1 MNSANSNIQDSTES
15 SSKSIDLVIELL
27 TSCKLIERIL
37 ERCQTESCEITV
49 NSKKC
54 RPGYMGHLIN
64 IANSLVEKCDYQL
77 MQTHLSNELL
87 EQWKTFVNDILSE
100 INNKQKPKF
109 IQEAPSAVSTDE
121 TFRQDSAFQQVI
133 IFSLYFH
140 YIFIIF
146 QSMLIRMNFSNFITG
161 FH

>member
-1 MNSANSNIQDSTES
+1 M
-15 SSKSIDLVIELL
+15 
-27 TSCKLIERIL
+27 
-37 ERCQTESCEITV
+37 
-49 NSKKC
+49 
-54 RPGYMGHLIN
+54 IN

-133 IFSLYFH
+133 SITLMIF
-140 YIFIIF
+140 
-146 QSMLIRMNFSNFITG
+146 
-161 FH
+161 